1 MIKQTVLFFVFSF
14 LAVFIGGSSF
24 GQSILPM
31 SGSIVINGQI
41 VGGENQKI
49 YLINQNMGGLQSPI
63 AVSQTDAEG
72 KFKIDTTIAMRD
84 YYFLR
89 LEKGP
94 SLNLVVQFNDS
105 ITIYGD
111 AKDLLTYTN
120 IKGSPDSELMNEF
133 LREYRTFK
141 MAEDSLR
148 AVVMADRNQQAAVNA
163 YFSPI
168 AQQFYTYRNNF
179 ISTNLQSPAIIATLN
194 SIDQEREWEMYKQV
208 VTILNQTFGDSPT
221 IRNVAKYVLQ
231 KEAQVQQ
238 QKMDQERKT
247 LLFEPGTLVKN
258 IAMPDTSGTIINL
271 SDLRGKVVL
280 IDFWASWCAPCRKEN
295 PNVVNAYKKYNKDG
309 FEVFSV
315 SLDKPGSRARW
326 IAAIKK
332 DGLVW
337 PYHVSTL
344 NGFDCEAVRDYMVQ
358 SIPFTV
364 LIDADGKV
372 IATNLR
378 GAQLEAQLKQIYGH

>member
-1 MIKQTVLFFVFSF
+1 MIKQTFLFFTFSF
-14 LAVFIGGSSF
+14 LIAFISESSF
-24 GQSILPM
+24 AQTVLPS

-63 AVSQTDAEG
+63 AVSQTDADG

-89 LEKGP
+89 LEKGQ
-94 SLNLVVQFNDS
+94 SLSLVVQFNDS

-111 AKDLLTYTN
+111 AKDLLTYSN
-120 IKGSPDSELMNEF
+120 IKGSPDSELMSEF
-133 LREYRTFK
+133 LREYRSFK
-141 MAEDSLR
+141 SVEDSLR
-148 AVVMADRNQQAAVNA
+148 AAVMADRTQQTAVNT

-168 AQQFYTYRNNF
+168 AQQFYAYRNNF
-179 ISTNLQSPAIIATLN
+179 ISTNIQSPAIIAALN
-194 SIDQEREWEMYKQV
+194 AIDQEKEWEMYKQV

-221 IRNVAKYVLQ
+221 VRNVAQYVLQ

-238 QKMDQERKT
+238 QKMDQEQKT
-247 LLFEPGTLVKN
+247 LLFAPGTLVKN
-258 IAMPDTSGTIINL
+258 IAMPDTAGTIINL
-271 SDLRGKVVL
+271 SDLKGKVVL
-280 IDFWASWCAPCRKEN
+280 IDFWASWCGPCRREN
-295 PNVVNAYKKYNKDG
+295 PNVVKAYEKYNKDG

-315 SLDKPGSRARW
+315 SLDKPGTRERW

-332 DGLVW
+332 DGLLW
-337 PYHVSTL
+337 PYHVSEL
-344 NGFDCEAVRDYMVQ
+344 NGFNCDAVKDYMVN

-364 LIDADGKV
+364 LIDAEGKV

-378 GAQLEAQLKQIYGH
+378 GAELEAQLKQIYGH